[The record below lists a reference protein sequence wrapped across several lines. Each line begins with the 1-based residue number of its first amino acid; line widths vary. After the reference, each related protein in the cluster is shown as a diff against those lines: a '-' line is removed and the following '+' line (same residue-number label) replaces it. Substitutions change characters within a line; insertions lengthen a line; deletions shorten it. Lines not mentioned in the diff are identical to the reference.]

1 MFEDLKKETFKELK
15 ESIGIISHQIEKNN
29 EKLNFKKKK
38 KKNQIKILELKSTM
52 LK

>member
-1 MFEDLKKETFKELK
+1 MFEDLKKEMFKELK

-38 KKNQIKILELKSTM
+38 KRTK
-52 LK
+52 